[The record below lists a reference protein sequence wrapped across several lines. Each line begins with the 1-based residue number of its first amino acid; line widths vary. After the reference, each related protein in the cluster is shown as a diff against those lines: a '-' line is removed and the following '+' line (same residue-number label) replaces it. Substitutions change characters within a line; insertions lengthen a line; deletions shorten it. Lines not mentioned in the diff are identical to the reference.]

1 MSLTSVVTKTSIRED
16 LKRGATWL
24 QMCGGSI
31 ADATLSKSS
40 IHSLGPSVVTLVIV
54 TLVRS
59 LPSSIY
65 AKYFTGP
72 TAKPGQFISFFSSNV
87 LVFIVCDRPIKN
99 INQ

>member
-1 MSLTSVVTKTSIRED
+1 MLELYNAKLYVHE
-16 LKRGATWL
+16 L
-24 QMCGGSI
+24 Q
-31 ADATLSKSS
+31 
-40 IHSLGPSVVTLVIV
+40 SLGPSIVTLVIV

-87 LVFIVCDRPIKN
+87 LVFIVCDRPIKKY
-99 INQ
+99 